1 MPDASPRAEGVDAAK
16 LLLLLLSLAW
26 GINWPVMKIALNEVS
41 PWTLRIFGYGLGM
54 VFLFALVKLRG
65 RPLTLAFGPAWGH
78 VLVSATLNV
87 IGFGLFSAFAQL
99 STLTSRVVIL
109 SYSMPIWASL
119 LAWLILGE
127 RLNVMSMAGLVLC
140 VLGLTVLIYPL
151 AELGVPLGLLLAVAA
166 ALSWAAG
173 TVYLKWARMQAD
185 VITVTAWQI
194 LIAFLVIAACIPLFE
209 ETTHLSSISWAAV
222 FALVYQGVIGTGV
235 AYFLWFSIVRRVP
248 AATASLGS
256 LCVPVVGI
264 LSSMLILG
272 DRPSLADA
280 IGFTLIFAAA
290 ACVLLQPSGRAT

>member
-127 RLNVMSMAGLVLC
+127 RLNVMSMAGLLLC

>member
-1 MPDASPRAEGVDAAK
+1 
-16 LLLLLLSLAW
+16 
-26 GINWPVMKIALNEVS
+26 
-41 PWTLRIFGYGLGM
+41 
-54 VFLFALVKLRG
+54 
-65 RPLTLAFGPAWGH
+65 
-78 VLVSATLNV
+78 
-87 IGFGLFSAFAQL
+87 L

-140 VLGLTVLIYPL
+140 ILGLTVLIYPL

>member
-209 ETTHLSSISWAAV
+209 ETTHLSSISWAATL
-222 FALVYQGVIGTGV
+222 ALVYQGVIGTGV

-290 ACVLLQPSGRAT
+290 ACVLLQPSGRAV

>member
-1 MPDASPRAEGVDAAK
+1 MADASPRAEGVDAAK

-140 VLGLTVLIYPL
+140 ILGLTVLIYPL